1 MPRFKP
7 TAVKP
12 TIEGFSGFRPK
23 QWAADLPEL
32 SALNLS
38 GGHLKVRC
46 TLEDWDAESLR
57 DLFEGEDYAAVD
69 LEATPEADLPVYADC
84 LNLVAVGETAFSQ
97 RTMLSQ
103 GNYPDSEA
111 RSRWMK
117 ELHTFNLLLTT
128 GEPEA
133 PAGFMQFNSV
143 VQWPRP
149 AGLQPEAIADWG
161 EPPPLSVSLYLGG
174 VWLRHAFRGRRW
186 GASLVDAYWA
196 VLRAELNTVVAQ
208 LEHIEPAEGP
218 KHLVQVWLS
227 AEYWSVVGQ
236 RLGTSVLQELE
247 RRTQDWLFLAKAKN
261 VVLEIGVTGR

>member
-57 DLFEGEDYAAVD
+57 DLFEGEDYAAAD

-161 EPPPLSVSLYLGG
+161 SRPRLVSASILGAYGSAMLSV
-174 VWLRHAFRGRRW
+174 A
-186 GASLVDAYWA
+186 
-196 VLRAELNTVVAQ
+196 
-208 LEHIEPAEGP
+208 
-218 KHLVQVWLS
+218 
-227 AEYWSVVGQ
+227 VVGA
-236 RLGTSVLQELE
+236 LPWSTP
-247 RRTQDWLFLAKAKN
+247 
-261 VVLEIGVTGR
+261 TGQCCGQS

>member
-133 PAGFMQFNSV
+133 PAGFMQFNSA

-161 EPPPLSVSLYLGG
+161 GAASAECQSLPWGCMAPPCFPWPSLGC
-174 VWLRHAFRGRRW
+174 FTGRRLL
-186 GASLVDAYWA
+186 GSVAG
-196 VLRAELNTVVAQ
+196 RAE
-208 LEHIEPAEGP
+208 HGGC
-218 KHLVQVWLS
+218 S
-227 AEYWSVVGQ
+227 A
-236 RLGTSVLQELE
+236 
-247 RRTQDWLFLAKAKN
+247 
-261 VVLEIGVTGR
+261 